1 MGVCDNKPST
11 LCCRKRHR
19 SLPPQPHKG
28 FLCFLYCAAE
38 IARLC
43 PAVRDTPLSW
53 PRPSLP
59 LSCRPK
65 APAANPCLESASSAT
80 GDRVLRLQ
88 RLACGAAYA
97 STPNSIKKS
106 QDFLLALQSVLS
118 PKIEKELTI
127 VRGFARTCWCA
138 PRAASLPCV
147 AAAVCHLK
155 LIASRAQAAPRML
168 PVRCFLAAFFSPGA
182 CRERAC
188 KCFQRLSAAV
198 AAELP
203 ASRDSSLPSCSNK
216 IKRMRLFQFP
226 MHVSLG

>member
-1 MGVCDNKPST
+1 MLSQKAPQPAAATAQGVLVLPVLRSRNRPPVPSRSRYASV
-11 LCCRKRHR
+11 LAPPFSAAVMSPKSSGSK
-19 SLPPQPHKG
+19 SLPRVS
-28 FLCFLYCAAE
+28 FFRNWRSRAA
-38 IARLC
+38 L
-43 PAVRDTPLSW
+43 
-53 PRPSLP
+53 
-59 LSCRPK
+59 
-65 APAANPCLESASSAT
+65 AAPCL
-80 GDRVLRLQ
+80 RRRL
-88 RLACGAAYA
+88 YA

-127 VRGFARTCWCA
+127 ARGFARTCWCA

-155 LIASRAQAAPRML
+155 LIASRAQAAPTML
-168 PVRCFLAAFFSPGA
+168 PVRCLFCCFFLARCLP
-182 CRERAC
+182 RAGL
-188 KCFQRLSAAV
+188 QVLP
-198 AAELP
+198 AAECRSGGRA